1 MSASLT
7 TVTDGISQVFKGM
20 LQREKALQSY
30 LNRNVLEQYRNIQRK
45 RWMTEN
51 LSESGI
57 KWTRLNVNYAK
68 RKRKIYAA
76 YEGSGTKMLVATGK
90 LYKSVIGPG
99 EGFRKIVTPR
109 SLYLATTVEY
119 APHVNDARSFTEYSP
134 ASIREI
140 RLSVARF
147 IFKGIL
153 KQSAEIL

>member
-76 YEGSGTKMLVATGK
+76 YEGSGTKMLIATGK